1 MLVVPSCRRWPADT
15 LGRVNITQFV
25 DRAEPVPGSEPALP
39 FVITA
44 ATEGTRVTA
53 FLTVARDTV
62 RQRMY
67 EHGAVLLRGFDVGD
81 GFDRVVRAVS
91 GAAPTYLESSASPEE
106 EVFPRNEGSDRAT
119 WPETVFLRCLR
130 PAATR
135 GATLLADTR
144 RVLRTVDAGVREEFA
159 ARGWL
164 AGRTRRR
171 AVHIHPVTGEAV
183 WFNDVTAHPHY
194 GDGEAVPNDV
204 RTHLLGCYRAA
215 QRRVAWQ
222 PDDVLVVDNMLT
234 ARGREP
240 FTGRRLVVAAVPA
253 R

>member
-1 MLVVPSCRRWPADT
+1 MNTTPS
-15 LGRVNITQFV
+15 V
-25 DRAEPVPGSEPALP
+25 DRAGVGPGSEPVLP
-39 FVITA
+39 YVITA
-44 ATEGTRVTA
+44 ATAGTTAAA
-53 FLTVARDTV
+53 FLAVARETV

-91 GAAPTYLESSASPEE
+91 GAPMGYLESSASAEE
-106 EVFPRNEGSDRAT
+106 EVFPRHEGAERAT
-119 WPETVFLRCLR
+119 WPLTLFLHCRR
-130 PAATR
+130 PPESR

-144 RVLRTVDAGVREEFA
+144 RILRSVDPGVREEFA

-164 AGRTRRR
+164 VGNTRRR

-183 WFNDVTAHPHY
+183 WFNDLPANPCY
-194 GDGEAVPNDV
+194 GDGEPVPDDV
-204 RTHLLGCYRAA
+204 RAHLVGCYRAA

-222 PDDVLVVDNMLT
+222 HEDVLVVDNMLT
-234 ARGREP
+234 AHGREP
-240 FTGRRLVVAAVPA
+240 FTGSRAVVVAAAESSGRV